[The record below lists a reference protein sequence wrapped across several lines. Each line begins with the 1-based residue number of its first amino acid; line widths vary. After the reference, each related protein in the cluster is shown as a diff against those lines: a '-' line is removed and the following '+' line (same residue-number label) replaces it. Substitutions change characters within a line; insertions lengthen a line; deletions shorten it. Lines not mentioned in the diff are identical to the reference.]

1 MDGWVHTR
9 CYREIDAWMMMM
21 REKTTLWTLITFDY
35 DDDGSSSSP
44 PWNDDE

>member
-1 MDGWVHTR
+1 MGSHSLLQRDR
-9 CYREIDAWMMMM
+9 CVDDDAL
-21 REKTTLWTLITFDY
+21 KDDSVDITFDY